1 MKRIVPY
8 LICCLMLFSAQLTL
22 GQDSFSKF
30 EKNKNI
36 NNVVVNK
43 KMFEMMANVKVEA
56 TNTEEKLYFD
66 LIKKLTSLRV
76 FNTKTQEVKKEM
88 TSTIN
93 DYVKAKNLKE
103 LVNKKDSDSK
113 VIIYIDQTGT
123 NQNISELVM
132 YNDSVDP
139 TKETVLVHITGNFS
153 LKELSSLTK
162 KMNLPLG
169 NTLDKL

>member
-1 MKRIVPY
+1 MKRILPY
-8 LICCLMLFSAQLTL
+8 LICCLMLCSANLTFA
-22 GQDSFSKF
+22 QDSFSKF

-88 TSTIN
+88 TTTIN
-93 DYVKAKNLKE
+93 EYVQAKNLKE

-113 VIIYIDQTGT
+113 VVIYIDKTGT

-132 YNDSVDP
+132 FNDSVDP

>member
-8 LICCLMLFSAQLTL
+8 LICCLMLFSVQLTL

-103 LVNKKDSDSK
+103 LVNKKDSDSN

>member
-8 LICCLMLFSAQLTL
+8 LICCFLLFTANVVWA
-22 GQDSFSKF
+22 QDSFSKF

-36 NNVVVNK
+36 SNVVVNK

-56 TNTEEKLYFD
+56 TNTEEQRYFD

-76 FNTKTQEVKKEM
+76 FNTKTQEVKKDM
-88 TSTIN
+88 TTTISE
-93 DYVKAKNLKE
+93 YVQSKNLKE
-103 LVNKKDSDSK
+103 LINKKDNDSK
-113 VIIYIDQTGT
+113 IVIYIDKSGT
-123 NQNISELVM
+123 NQTISELVM

-139 TKETVLVHITGNFS
+139 TKESVLVLITGNFS